1 MKQILMVDDVA
12 TNLICA
18 AEVLRQSYEVSTA
31 KSGRQALLML
41 NEMEPDLI
49 MLDINMPQMDGYEV
63 FAKLQENP
71 KWAKIPVVFLTAESD
86 MTNEVKGLSM
96 GAMDFIR
103 KPFDPEV
110 MKTRIDKIMSITEE
124 KKALEGAANR
134 DTLTNLSTRKTLENF
149 MESEDGKEGYFL
161 LLDLDN
167 FKQVNDTYGHVVGD
181 SVLVKIAHVF
191 EEVVGTDKDQICR
204 LGGDEFAIFLNSGM
218 DREEIKNL
226 IRRLI
231 ATCEFE
237 ISDLIADYS
246 DFKVSVSIGIA
257 CKPDDAME
265 FQQLYSMAD
274 KALYFV
280 KQNGKRGYHFYDSM
294 ALSKEESDKE
304 NNLIDLIQLQRL
316 IKENDDSDGAYQV
329 EYEGFKRIY
338 RFVSRCMDRKN
349 QDVQIV
355 LFSINGVD
363 LQDLEYDNIFIE
375 HLGEAVKVS
384 LRRGDVATQCG
395 KGQYVVI
402 LMDANE
408 DNGLKV
414 IDRIKANFEKAID
427 DSNINLTYETESVT
441 GSAVN

>member
-71 KWAKIPVVFLTAESD
+71 KWTKIPVVFLTAESD

-124 KKALEGAANR
+124 KKALEGAVNR

-257 CKPDDAME
+257 CKPNDAME

-363 LQDLEYDNIFIE
+363 LQDLEHDNIFIE

>member
-1 MKQILMVDDVA
+1 MKQILMVDDVT

-124 KKALEGAANR
+124 KKVLEGAANR

-204 LGGDEFAIFLNSGM
+204 LGGDEFAIFLNSDM
-218 DREEIKNL
+218 DREEVKNL

-257 CKPDDAME
+257 CKPDDALE

-363 LQDLEYDNIFIE
+363 LQDLEHDNKYIE
-375 HLGEAVKVS
+375 QLGEAVKVS

-414 IDRIKANFEKAID
+414 VDRIKVNFEKAID

>member
-18 AEVLRQSYEVSTA
+18 AEVLRQNYEVSTA

-63 FAKLQENP
+63 FAKLRENP

-124 KKALEGAANR
+124 KKVLEGAANR
-134 DTLTNLSTRKTLENF
+134 DTLTNLSTRKTLERF
-149 MESEDGKEGYFL
+149 MDSEEGKSGYFL

-181 SVLVKIAHVF
+181 SVLVKLAHVF
-191 EEVVGTDKDQICR
+191 EEIVGTNKDQICR
-204 LGGDEFAIFLNSGM
+204 LGGDEFAIFLTSAIE
-218 DREEIKNL
+218 REEVKNL

-257 CKPDDAME
+257 TKPDDATE

-294 ALSKEESDKE
+294 ALSKEEADKE

-316 IKENDDSDGAYQV
+316 IKENDESGGAYQV

-338 RFVSRCMDRKN
+338 RFVSRCMERKN

-355 LFSINGVD
+355 LFSVNGVD
-363 LQDLEYDNIFIE
+363 LQDLEHDNKYISS
-375 HLGEAVKVS
+375 LGEAVKIS

-402 LMDANE
+402 LMDASE
-408 DNGLKV
+408 DNGRKV
-414 IDRIKANFEKAID
+414 IERIQTNFDKAIND
-427 DSNINLTYETESVT
+427 DNISLSYETESVN

>member
-63 FAKLQENP
+63 FEKLQANP

-124 KKALEGAANR
+124 KKVLEGAANR
-134 DTLTNLSTRKTLENF
+134 DTLTNLSTRKNLENF
-149 MESEDGKEGYFL
+149 MESENGQEGYFL

-191 EEVVGTDKDQICR
+191 EEVVGVGDRICR
-204 LGGDEFAIFLNSGM
+204 LGGDEFAIFLNADA
-218 DREEIKNL
+218 DRESVKNL

-257 CKPDDAME
+257 CKPDDATE

-294 ALSKEESDKE
+294 ALSKEEADKE
-304 NNLIDLIQLQRL
+304 NNLIDLLQLQRL

-363 LQDLEYDNIFIE
+363 LQDLEHENKYITS
-375 HLGEAVKVS
+375 LGEAVKTS

-408 DNGLKV
+408 DNGHKV
-414 IDRIKANFEKAID
+414 IERIKSNFEGSVSDKDIE
-427 DSNINLTYETESVT
+427 LTYETESVK
-441 GSAVN
+441 GSAV

>member
-363 LQDLEYDNIFIE
+363 LQDLEYDNVFIE

>member
-63 FAKLQENP
+63 FEKLQANP

-124 KKALEGAANR
+124 KKVLEGAANR

-149 MESEDGKEGYFL
+149 MESENGQEGYFL

-191 EEVVGTDKDQICR
+191 EEVVGVGDRICR
-204 LGGDEFAIFLNSGM
+204 LGGDEFAIFLNADT
-218 DREEIKNL
+218 DRESVKNL

-257 CKPDDAME
+257 CKPDDATE

-294 ALSKEESDKE
+294 ALSKEEADKE
-304 NNLIDLIQLQRL
+304 NNLIDLLQLQRL

-363 LQDLEYDNIFIE
+363 LQDLEHENKYITS
-375 HLGEAVKVS
+375 LGEAVKTS

-408 DNGLKV
+408 DNGHKV
-414 IDRIKANFEKAID
+414 IERIKSNFEGSVSDKDIE
-427 DSNINLTYETESVT
+427 LTYETESVK
-441 GSAVN
+441 GSAV

>member
-63 FAKLQENP
+63 FEKLQANP

-124 KKALEGAANR
+124 KKVLEGAANR

-149 MESEDGKEGYFL
+149 MESENGQEGYFL

-191 EEVVGTDKDQICR
+191 EEVVGAGDRICR
-204 LGGDEFAIFLNSGM
+204 LGGDEFAIFLNAGA
-218 DREEIKNL
+218 DRESVKNL

-257 CKPDDAME
+257 CKPDDATE

-294 ALSKEESDKE
+294 ALSKEEADKE
-304 NNLIDLIQLQRL
+304 NNLIDLLQLQRL

-363 LQDLEYDNIFIE
+363 LQDLEHENKYITS
-375 HLGEAVKVS
+375 LGEAVKTS

-408 DNGLKV
+408 DNGHKV
-414 IDRIKANFEKAID
+414 IERIKSNFEGSVSDKDIE
-427 DSNINLTYETESVT
+427 LTYETESVK
-441 GSAVN
+441 GSAV